1 MSNKITFNIKKYF
14 PSSKGNWIKYL
25 KTSIPVILAAMV
37 FAFNSFVDNFM
48 STTIPGGNQALSYA
62 NTWTE
67 IEIGIISLTTI
78 VGSSIFAQYVG
89 KQDVPKIKEV
99 VSFRILFAL
108 FISLLFA
115 IPAMAIPT
123 QMVELISGFDE
134 NMSINVKNNASSY
147 LRIIAISWI
156 INAISFTIAMVLREK
171 HHGIASFV
179 ASLISLIINV
189 VLNSIFI
196 FGLHYEIVFLAIST
210 IISLVLS
217 TAFAI
222 GFIAIKD
229 RDILVNPLKMFKISK
244 TILIK
249 FGKRTPSF
257 ILLTGGSLT
266 VTFRVLMWN
275 IGYPTGSIGL
285 PEYRLSAAA
294 VLGIAGMFF
303 NIFWTTFESINA
315 NIAVFVGRE
324 LGHDNFD
331 QAKKNAEELL
341 GFHATIAA
349 IMGLMLF
356 AITWAVRYSPFFAHG
371 FELDLEDY
379 YKNNTVLTEQEYMPI
394 VKAAGNE
401 LLKNIQYNLFPLC
414 FNMPMFIWFITR
426 NRVISAGGLTNLV
439 STIEMISGGLQLGFI
454 ALICFVFNDRTIN
467 SLSFASA
474 YSIFFVSDWIKFI
487 TYEIVYRKVNWQKNI
502 TLEEI

>member
-1 MSNKITFNIKKYF
+1 MSSKITLNFKRYF
-14 PSSKGNWIKYL
+14 PSSKANWIKYL
-25 KTSIPVILAAMV
+25 KTSVPVILAAMV

-48 STTIPGGNQALSYA
+48 STSIPGGNQALSYA

-89 KQDVPKIKEV
+89 KEDVHKIKEV

-115 IPAMAIPT
+115 IPAMAMPL
-123 QMVELISGFDE
+123 QMVELISGFDR
-134 NMSINVKNNASSY
+134 NMSENVKSGASNY
-147 LRIIAISWI
+147 LRIIAVSWV
-156 INAISFTIAMVLREK
+156 INAVSFTIAMILREK
-171 HHGIASFV
+171 HHGLASFI
-179 ASLISLIINV
+179 ASLISLVINV

-196 FGLHYEIVFLAIST
+196 FGLRYDIIFLAIST
-210 IISLVLS
+210 IISLVVS
-217 TAFAI
+217 TTFAVC
-222 GFIAIKD
+222 FIASKD
-229 RDILVNPLKMFKISK
+229 RTILINPFKMFKISK
-244 TILIK
+244 TIWVQ

-257 ILLTGGSLT
+257 ILLTAGSLA
-266 VTFRVLMWN
+266 VTFRVLIWN
-275 IGYPTGSIGL
+275 LGYPTGSIGL
-285 PEYRLSAAA
+285 REYRLSAAA

-303 NIFWTTFESINA
+303 NIFWTTLESINA

-324 LGHDNFD
+324 LGNNHFE

-341 GFHATIAA
+341 GFHVTIAA
-349 IMGLMLF
+349 IMGLLLF
-356 AITWAVRYSPFFAHG
+356 CVTWAIRYSSFFAHG
-371 FELDLEDY
+371 FELDLIDY
-379 YKNNTVLTEQEYMPI
+379 FTKNSSLTEKQYMPI
-394 VKAAGNE
+394 VKQAGQE

-454 ALICFVFNDRTIN
+454 ALICYVFNNRETN
-467 SLSFASA
+467 SLSFAAA
-474 YSIFFVSDWIKFI
+474 YSIFFISDWIKFVI
-487 TYEIVYRKVNWQKNI
+487 YEIVYHKVKWQNNI
-502 TLEEI
+502 TNVEY